1 MKKRIINFL
10 LFILCYFV
18 IDYSLSSLFLF
29 KIIHKDLEKIYYSD
43 LKNRIPNKDYKYT
56 FKPNSQFFSKYN
68 DFIYEINTN
77 NFGFRDRKINLIKPD
92 IKKKVYFFAGD
103 SFLEGVGLNY
113 KDTLIG
119 QLAERT
125 NNEYLLLNSGVA
137 SYSPYLYKR
146 KIISFLENNKEFKL
160 EKIIILFDKSDP
172 IDDSGYKNHTG
183 EFEEKY
189 NFSNSIYKKKFSEKF
204 TTFTFLKL
212 LANYLDEYQ
221 RNLKYRYKLSKK
233 YELNFF
239 EFTNNQVIAFKSIN
253 NRKFITNYYTNENIW
268 NDKTKNYISDSFS
281 YISELSDY
289 LSKKNIELEIFIY
302 PWAYELVNSDLSE
315 KYIQLISSIS
325 KSKSLIV
332 HNCYDY
338 FYENNSLDQ
347 LETIGRN
354 YLFADVHYN
363 SNGNKILSS
372 CIKDKLKL

>member
-1 MKKRIINFL
+1 VQKKITNSI
-10 LFILCYFV
+10 LFVLCYFI
-18 IDYSLSSLFLF
+18 IDYLLSSLFLF

-43 LKNRIPNKDYKYT
+43 LNNRIPNKDYKYT
-56 FKPNSQFFSKYN
+56 FKPNSQFYSKYN

-77 NFGFRDRKINLIKPD
+77 NFGFRDEETKTIKPD
-92 IKKKVYFFAGD
+92 SNKKIYFFAGD

-119 QLAERT
+119 QLSEKT
-125 NNEYLLLNSGVA
+125 NNEYIILNSGVA

-146 KIISFLENNKEFKL
+146 KIISFIENNKNFKP

-172 IDDSGYKNHTG
+172 IDDSRFKNHNG
-183 EFEEKY
+183 EFEVNYK
-189 NFSNSIYKKKFSEKF
+189 NLNSIYKKNFSEKF
-204 TTFTFLKL
+204 TTFTFLRL
-212 LANYLDEYQ
+212 FANYLDEYQ
-221 RNLKYRYKLSKK
+221 RNLKYRYRLSKK

-239 EFTNNQVIAFKSIN
+239 EFTNEQVIAFKSIG
-253 NRKFITNYYTNENIW
+253 NRRFITNYYTNDNIW

-281 YISELSDY
+281 YISEVRDY
-289 LSKKNIELEIFIY
+289 LNKKNIELEIFIY

-347 LETIGRN
+347 LAAIGRN